1 MAVLLRIHL
10 ALKVYNTKETDII
23 KPCTSIPSLSRVPQT
38 LQKPRTGFI
47 TPFSQSEKQSSKQGK
62 RLGNKLLR
70 LLPFSSYFFIE
81 WPVLAGSTFLLL
93 LRSSISTTLGG
104 LASVKQKLWR
114 KSVISMN
121 SGRHFGSSAQQDSK
135 RGIRAFGTSC
145 TLGLSF

>member
-70 LLPFSSYFFIE
+70 LLPFSSYF
-81 WPVLAGSTFLLL
+81 